1 MARSKKTSPPA
12 VKGKADEEVGDLR
25 RARPT
30 RRILEQVRG
39 YMKEISRHLEILESW
54 ASGNG
59 IANCALAEARVM
71 SARCEKLIEHLGALD
86 ASGFSPPRKCYTA
99 STKEGDIVQ
108 VLEAHREFYAELMEP
123 AKMTNLTVVKKQP
136 GKGGGLVVEAA
147 DGSRMRAAIA
157 HVVKTS

>member
-1 MARSKKTSPPA
+1 
-12 VKGKADEEVGDLR
+12 
-25 RARPT
+25 
-30 RRILEQVRG
+30 
-39 YMKEISRHLEILESW
+39 MKEISRHLEILESW

-59 IANCALAEARVM
+59 IANCALVEARVM

-99 STKEGDIVQ
+99 STTEGDTIQ
-108 VLEAHREFYAELMEP
+108 VLEAHRNFYSDFMDP
-123 AKMTNLTVVKKQP
+123 AKMVDLHVVKKQP

-147 DGSRMRAAIA
+147 DGSRMRVAIA